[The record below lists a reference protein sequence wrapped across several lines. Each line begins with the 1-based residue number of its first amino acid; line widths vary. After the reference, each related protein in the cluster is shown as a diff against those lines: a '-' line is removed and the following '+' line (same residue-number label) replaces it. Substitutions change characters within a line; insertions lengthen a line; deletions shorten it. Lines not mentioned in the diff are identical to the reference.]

1 LVCAFSACNTITD
14 ELAEIQADNPELSL
28 QNFEAD
34 TEGNIT
40 DQRKQ
45 ISYSLDAA
53 AKVVAIL
60 MESEEVRILL
70 KEKAQLRFDGDYD
83 VLYSSI
89 KNIELK
95 NGMTIEEHL
104 LKINPKFAKIAASIP
119 KFNISVPVECDEW
132 NTENYVPSVAVM
144 PFGLQEGTFKTITT
158 YTSKGEVEY
167 LSAMEDPKVPVVV
180 VGICERVDENEK
192 LRVEFQP
199 KLKDEKPSLMRVEG
213 HQEKVQKIKCPNL
226 GQIEAWTS
234 GAPELILQ
242 VYGYYVVSNQPNSN
256 PSTLGTGKII
266 SYQFFEPNKRKDIN
280 NQYWTTN
287 RNIVRWYINPAVSF
301 NVFST
306 AFEYRWVEEDYVPAA
321 NKDINITFSVPV
333 KVQVGPATVTVTP
346 TLNLKWTTGQ
356 DDDYCGFSLV
366 QYQSP
371 TPSTH
376 STGLVEWVQTS
387 SAQ

>member
-199 KLKDEKPSLMRVEG
+199 EVKDNNPSVMRVEG
-213 HQEKVQKIKCPNL
+213 YQEKIQKIKCPDL
-226 GQIEAWTS
+226 GTIESWTS

-242 VYGYYVVSNQPNSN
+242 VYGYEVSSNQPAN
-256 PSTLGTGKII
+256 PSLGAGKVITR
-266 SYQFFEPNKRKDIN
+266 QFFKPNKRNDIN
-280 NQYWTTN
+280 NRFWTCN
-287 RNIVRWYINPAVSF
+287 RGMFNWYINPNTALT
-301 NVFST
+301 VFS
-306 AFEYRWVEEDYVPAA
+306 ASFDYRWIEEDYLPVK
-321 NKDINITFSVPV
+321 NVDINVTFSSSV
-333 KVQVGPATVTVTP
+333 KVKIPLGEATIGGNV
-346 TLNLKWTTGQ
+346 NLKWTIGD
-356 DDDYCGFSLV
+356 DDDYCGNNIV
-366 QYQSP
+366 QYQDA
-371 TPSTH
+371 TPKSHT
-376 STGLVEWVQTS
+376 TGLVEWVQLNV
-387 SAQ
+387 Q